1 MAVNTFDEGESDLRL
16 AKSEAAAAGA
26 VGAPRVVLGG
36 WPLWPWLALAAAVLF
51 TGEWWL
57 FHRRQTE

>member
-1 MAVNTFDEGESDLRL
+1 MNTFDEGESDLRQ
-16 AKSEAAAAGA
+16 AKGEAAAAGA
-26 VGAPRVVLGG
+26 LQAPRVVLGG